1 MEDIQDSVDLYI
13 AAWRREMPH
22 LRTDSLDLL
31 ARLLRA
37 AFLLHQEALKI
48 SVAHG
53 LPPGGLEV
61 LTALLRNGA
70 PYQLTPTHL
79 YKSLLL
85 TSGAITNRLHRLEAL
100 GLVERV
106 PAPKDRRSIMV
117 RLTERGKARCEEV
130 LAVQAENADR
140 RMSILSG
147 EEKEQLQQI
156 LSRLIQT
163 SDKRR

>member
-1 MEDIQDSVDLYI
+1 MPDNVDLFI
-13 AAWRREMPH
+13 ASWRREMPH
-22 LRTDSLDLL
+22 LRSDSLDLL

-37 AFLLHQEALKI
+37 SFLLHQEALKI

-61 LTALLRNGA
+61 LTALLRHGA
-70 PYQLTPTHL
+70 PCQLTPTHL

-106 PAPKDRRSIMV
+106 PAPEDGRSIMV
-117 RLTERGKARCEEV
+117 RLTEKGKARCEEV
-130 LAVQAENADR
+130 LVVQAEHADA
-140 RMSILSG
+140 RMSILTT

-156 LSRLIQT
+156 LTRLINA